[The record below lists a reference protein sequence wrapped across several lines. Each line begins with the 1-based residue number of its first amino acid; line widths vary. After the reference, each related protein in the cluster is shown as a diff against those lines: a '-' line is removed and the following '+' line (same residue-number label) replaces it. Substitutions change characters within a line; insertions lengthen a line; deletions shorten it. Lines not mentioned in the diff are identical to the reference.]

1 MCETEMNDIEQI
13 NVDARRD
20 GAKAGNIYY
29 WSFAV
34 SLKRSNDD
42 IITIPRKRR
51 VNTLSYLK

>member
-1 MCETEMNDIEQI
+1 MNDIEQN

-29 WSFAV
+29 WPFVV